1 MLSTSATF
9 NLNASGV
16 SRNLVVTPLFLQNH
30 NQPWQPNEIYE
41 IQQTFNFPANE
52 LNKVIEPLN
61 LGKIIVDEQMNW
73 HYEGEHQ
80 LSEEEV
86 EQIAKFVLSQI

>member
-9 NLNASGV
+9 NLNPSGV
-16 SRNLVVTPLFLQNH
+16 SRKLVVTPLFLQNH

-41 IQQTFNFPANE
+41 IQQTFDLPANE
-52 LNKVIEPLN
+52 FNKIIEPLN

-73 HYEGEHQ
+73 HYEGDL

-86 EQIAKFVLSQI
+86 EQIARFVLSQI